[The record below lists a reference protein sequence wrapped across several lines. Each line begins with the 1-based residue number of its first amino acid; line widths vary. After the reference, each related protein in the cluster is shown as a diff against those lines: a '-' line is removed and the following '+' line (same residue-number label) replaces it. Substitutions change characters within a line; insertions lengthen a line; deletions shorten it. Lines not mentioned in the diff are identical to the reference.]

1 MTTRSSKMYG
11 SASHRVTEGG
21 VSTRVEEDLNTLLV
35 TVGNLVGGG
44 ENQKCFFL
52 NTNLILPTSM
62 QKGCYS
68 AKIAKT
74 FLTVFRESLHPQNI
88 PVIMIATIV
97 FLAPPTYG
105 SV

>member
-44 ENQKCFFL
+44 ESKVFFL
-52 NTNLILPTSM
+52 NTNLILPTYM
-62 QKGCYS
+62 LQKGCYS

-88 PVIMIATIV
+88 PAIMIATIV

>member
-44 ENQKCFFL
+44 RIKSVFFKHEFNIVDMHAAKRLLFCENRE
-52 NTNLILPTSM
+52 NLSNCLP
-62 QKGCYS
+62 
-68 AKIAKT
+68 
-74 FLTVFRESLHPQNI
+74 
-88 PVIMIATIV
+88 
-97 FLAPPTYG
+97 
-105 SV
+105 